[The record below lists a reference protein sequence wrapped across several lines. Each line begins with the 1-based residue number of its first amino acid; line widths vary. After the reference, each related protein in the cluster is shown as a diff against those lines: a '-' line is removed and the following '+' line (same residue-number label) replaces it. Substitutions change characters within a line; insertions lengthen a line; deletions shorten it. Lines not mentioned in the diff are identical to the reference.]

1 MPLSNKRIQGFLE
14 MTDSRVTAK
23 NMQNEC
29 RISGSTESKKAHT
42 HTHTHTHTH
51 IPMRACQKNIG
62 ANRKSSKWPK
72 LEQLRKN

>member
-1 MPLSNKRIQGFLE
+1 

-23 NMQNEC
+23 NTQNEC

-42 HTHTHTHTH
+42 HTHTHT
-51 IPMRACQKNIG
+51 PMRACQKNVG

>member
-42 HTHTHTHTH
+42 HTHTHTH